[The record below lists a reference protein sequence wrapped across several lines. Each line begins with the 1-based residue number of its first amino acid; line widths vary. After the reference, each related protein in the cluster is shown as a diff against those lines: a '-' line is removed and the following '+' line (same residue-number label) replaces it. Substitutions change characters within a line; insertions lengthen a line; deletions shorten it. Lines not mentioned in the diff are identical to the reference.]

1 MHSSHQ
7 QWVKDVF
14 EGIVMKAGDQSVDGM
29 RDATGARTLE
39 LEVGGRFRRDSGG
52 VIAPLPEIIFSKR
65 HSHVTSRKPW
75 SPRLPSHWPAHLT
88 PTPTPSAALAQPRP
102 PFLSSRMPRPAT
114 VHYFPH
120 CLEFSSL
127 SSFRGELLLILLG
140 LTFSQ
145 GLSVAP
151 VSNGPSFLGYS
162 ILLIH

>member
-65 HSHVTSRKPW
+65 HSHVTSWKPW

-88 PTPTPSAALAQPRP
+88 PTPSAALAQPRP
-102 PFLSSRMPRPAT
+102 LFLSSRMPRPAT